1 MGRKKKYKTE
11 EEQRQANRDKAMK
24 YYLAN
29 RVECQRKALE
39 RYHKNKTTED
49 TVDDDIEEYIPY
61 GDE

>member
-39 RYHKNKTTED
+39 RYHKNKTTGD
-49 TVDDDIEEYIPY
+49 VVDE
-61 GDE
+61 GDA